1 MDADLVEC
9 IYEAAFVPDEWP
21 NVLGKIAAR
30 ANATTG
36 ELQVLTDGRPPF
48 WRATELTRD
57 MLGSFI
63 ASGQWQS
70 CERPLQ
76 FLRTGHPGF
85 LRDTDVLT
93 PEQIERD
100 PVGRIFADLGLGWQ
114 VATVIPM
121 PTGEGVGLTF
131 ERRLE
136 TGRATDDDV
145 SRLDGLRPHLARATL
160 IAARLRLE
168 RAQATVSTLEK
179 LALPA
184 AVINGRG
191 RGVAS
196 NEQFEAMGDL
206 FLPVAFDGVAIA
218 DAAANRLFQD
228 ALSVAGSHREPL
240 VRSIPVRRGADQT
253 ATVLHMLPL
262 RRAAHD
268 IFSQADILVLM
279 TEIRPQGN
287 VPSVRLLSVL
297 FDLSPA
303 EARLASAIAAGQS
316 LKSTASEMAIEY
328 NSARTYLARIFS
340 KTGTS
345 QQSELVALLK
355 SAVAISEDKISPYH
369 LDSL

>member
-1 MDADLVEC
+1 MDADLIER

-21 NVLGKIAAR
+21 KVLGTIAAR

-48 WRATELTRD
+48 WQATELTRD

-70 CERPLQ
+70 CERPFQ

-136 TGRATDDDV
+136 AGRAADDDV
-145 SRLDGLRPHLARATL
+145 ATLDGMRPHLARATL

-184 AVINGRG
+184 AVISGRG
-191 RGVAS
+191 RVVAS
-196 NEQFEAMGDL
+196 NEQFETAGDL
-206 FLPVAFDGVAIA
+206 FLPVAFGSMAVA

-228 ALSVAGSHREPL
+228 AVLAAGSSREPL
-240 VRSIPVRRGADQT
+240 VRSIPVRRGADHT
-253 ATVLHMLPL
+253 AAVIHMLPL

-279 TEIRPQGN
+279 TEVRPDGN
-287 VPSVRLLSVL
+287 VPPLQLLSVL
-297 FDLSPA
+297 FDLAPA
-303 EARLASAIAAGQS
+303 EARLASAIAAGKS
-316 LKSTASEMAIEY
+316 LKSTAAEMRIEY

-355 SAVAISEDKISPYH
+355 SAVAISKDQIFPPRPS
-369 LDSL
+369 SL